1 MKIHKSCRRWHI
13 AYPLSMLEINE
24 LSIMTLAL
32 SIIAQLLYL
41 EDEDIFKLFSRGF
54 SIAAS
59 ERYIFLIFDYKI
71 FYYEA
76 VL

>member
-1 MKIHKSCRRWHI
+1 
-13 AYPLSMLEINE
+13 MLEINE

-59 ERYIFLIFDYKI
+59 ERYIF
-71 FYYEA
+71 
-76 VL
+76 